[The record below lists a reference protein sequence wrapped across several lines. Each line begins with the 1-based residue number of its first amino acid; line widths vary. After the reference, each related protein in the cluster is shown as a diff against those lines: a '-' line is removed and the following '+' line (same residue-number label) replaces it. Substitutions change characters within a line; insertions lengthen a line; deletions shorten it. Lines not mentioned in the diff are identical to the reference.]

1 MFPPHTSACVF
12 SNISQR
18 SYWCQLASSL
28 CLSQCLLITHLEQG
42 LSALRDDLITQA
54 EIYKLAQELKAL
66 DLPQNCDLEP
76 KGHIHTRPAVCPLP
90 WLCVSAAAAPQRRGE
105 GVCLCQH
112 LTAAAAAARHPG
124 LPAEGRRP
132 LPGPHAAGPQLG
144 CAWDGGGCPPVS
156 SGLRLA
162 LQWGTPGVV
171 KNIYY

>member
-18 SYWCQLASSL
+18 SCWCQLASSL

-76 KGHIHTRPAVCPLP
+76 KGHIHTIQTSCVPAPLTLCLCSCSTP
-90 WLCVSAAAAPQRRGE
+90 APRWGSMPVPASHGCCSSSTSSQPSCRGTSSAAWAPCCWTTAWLCVRRQRVPSGKLRSAF
-105 GVCLCQH
+105 
-112 LTAAAAAARHPG
+112 
-124 LPAEGRRP
+124 
-132 LPGPHAAGPQLG
+132 
-144 CAWDGGGCPPVS
+144 
-156 SGLRLA
+156 
-162 LQWGTPGVV
+162 GTTVRDSWCG
-171 KNIYY
+171 KK